1 MRPSVITTSTRHRY
15 KKPTSCCSNIPSFHL
30 LHFPVS
36 HPFILHP
43 PDRLREL
50 ADTHF
55 SLLLPPSLFFLS
67 QIAAE
72 HLSSP
77 PSFPFLSTA
86 DVTPKYGD
94 PLFDE
99 RTGGFLTQR
108 IRFPAL
114 D

>member
-55 SLLLPPSLFFLS
+55 SLLLPPSLFFCRKLR
-67 QIAAE
+67 
-72 HLSSP
+72 
-77 PSFPFLSTA
+77 LST
-86 DVTPKYGD
+86 YR
-94 PLFDE
+94 LHLHF
-99 RTGGFLTQR
+99 RSSRL
-108 IRFPAL
+108 L
-114 D
+114 M